1 MSSSSLREEH
11 SALIWFKNY
20 IKNIHFK
27 IIQQSRR
34 PLVMAGNQFMS
45 WERAFHNMRVIF
57 LARDRINMR
66 CINVRECGNQAT
78 RWWWEWVRSCW
89 NIINGCSSSSQ
100 TTARLSHSTVL
111 SLFAMKF
118 ALRSRATYV
127 WEFRKM
133 WHMHLFLLFI
143 TMPDRTGTTSVLRE
157 YFFFFCGS
165 ATQRGSWPPH
175 SWCF

>member
-1 MSSSSLREEH
+1 VSSSSLREEH

-66 CINVRECGNQAT
+66 CI
-78 RWWWEWVRSCW
+78 
-89 NIINGCSSSSQ
+89 
-100 TTARLSHSTVL
+100 
-111 SLFAMKF
+111 
-118 ALRSRATYV
+118 
-127 WEFRKM
+127 
-133 WHMHLFLLFI
+133 
-143 TMPDRTGTTSVLRE
+143 
-157 YFFFFCGS
+157 
-165 ATQRGSWPPH
+165 
-175 SWCF
+175 